1 VRGRLAGVCEE
12 VDRLPAVGSP
22 RHDRAS
28 TPRWGGR
35 LIFIVEPKI
44 KYDRLPAMA
53 TELVHR
59 QPAAIYAGGSVRAAK
74 AATFTIRCDRKR

>member
-1 VRGRLAGVCEE
+1 VWDLLLCAKHLFFAAMGHGRALTVRGRLAGVCEE

-35 LIFIVEPKI
+35 RMFKRCV
-44 KYDRLPAMA
+44 
-53 TELVHR
+53 
-59 QPAAIYAGGSVRAAK
+59 AGAS
-74 AATFTIRCDRKR
+74 